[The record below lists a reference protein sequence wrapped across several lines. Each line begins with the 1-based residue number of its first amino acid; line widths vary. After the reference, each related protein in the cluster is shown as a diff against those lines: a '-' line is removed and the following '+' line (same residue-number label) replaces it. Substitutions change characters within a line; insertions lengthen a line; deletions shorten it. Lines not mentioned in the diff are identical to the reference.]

1 MNTDHPRGFTL
12 VELLVVI
19 GIIGLLVAIL
29 LPTLGAARN
38 SSEQLRYIAG
48 ARELVGGY
56 NAYHYENDGALMF
69 GYPPSKVNGVPVTAE
84 DPYTPTTITFPL
96 LAQRYPWRLAPYVGD
111 VWEIIHLHRVT
122 PNRPRPGMTPAETGA
137 SHYDL
142 SINPAFGLNSG
153 YLGGHIGF
161 FFQGFIGDRP
171 NYGAHV
177 AFKATEIRRPS
188 EQIVFTETQGK
199 NLGPLGI
206 ESVDGEAPGFFLTT
220 PPRANGQFWDVDDN
234 GEFVLTSGIA
244 TGLPLGRHGAAAV
257 GFFDGHAAALEPA
270 ELLDMRQWAPFAD
283 AVDYDYTN

>member
-1 MNTDHPRGFTL
+1 MNTSRPRGFTL

-84 DPYTPTTITFPL
+84 DPYTPAVFGGL

-122 PNRPRPGMTPAETGA
+122 PPRPRPGMTADQTFEA
-137 SHYDL
+137 RYEL
-142 SINPAFGLNSG
+142 SLNPAFGINSA
-153 YLGGHIGF
+153 YVGGHDGAF
-161 FFQGFIGDRP
+161 YQGFIAGRP
-171 NYGAHV
+171 NYDAHV
-177 AFKATEIRRPS
+177 AFKATEIRRAS
-188 EQIVFTETQGK
+188 DQIIFTETQQR
-199 NLGPLGI
+199 NLGPLES
-206 ESVDGEAPGFFLTT
+206 ESVDGELPGFFQST
-220 PPRANGQFWDVDDN
+220 PPLANGQYWDVDDN
-234 GEFVLTSGIA
+234 GEFVITSGIA

-283 AVDYDYTN
+283 AFDYDYIN